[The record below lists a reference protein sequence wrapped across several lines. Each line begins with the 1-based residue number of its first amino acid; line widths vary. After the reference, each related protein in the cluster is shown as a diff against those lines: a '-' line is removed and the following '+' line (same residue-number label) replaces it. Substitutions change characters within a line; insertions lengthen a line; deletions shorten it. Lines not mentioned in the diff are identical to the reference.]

1 MLAGEL
7 ADEPPEILIDDHDTK
22 FTREFDEILKSSGMV
37 VQKPLPHSPNLNA
50 FVERFIQ
57 TLQQECLNHFLVVGE
72 RHLAH
77 LVREFVSHYHAE
89 RPHQSLGNRPP
100 SGSQPSQAL
109 NSPPTSGEV
118 VCRERLGGLLKHYER
133 AAA

>member
-1 MLAGEL
+1 V
-7 ADEPPEILIDDHDTK
+7 
-22 FTREFDEILKSSGMV
+22 SSGMV
-37 VQKPLPHSPNLNA
+37 VKKPPPQSPNLNA
-50 FVERFIQ
+50 FVQRFLQ
-57 TLQQECLNHFLVVGE
+57 TLQQECLDHFVVVGE

-100 SGSQPSQAL
+100 SGSAPSQTW
-109 NSPPTSGEV
+109 NSPPPQVEV
-118 VCRERLGGLLKHYER
+118 ICRERLGGLLKHYER